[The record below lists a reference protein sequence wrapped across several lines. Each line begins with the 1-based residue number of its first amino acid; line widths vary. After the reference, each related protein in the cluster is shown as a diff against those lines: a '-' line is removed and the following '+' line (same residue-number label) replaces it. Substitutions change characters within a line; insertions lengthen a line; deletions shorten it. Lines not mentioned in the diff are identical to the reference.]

1 LGEYPHFLE
10 ESNSMDGTHHESQF
24 FAGFTFSGNQ
34 NLDALAG
41 FYGLALPSLEPQ
53 ITLAQYLARS
63 CYGRPCAGYR
73 IMTGNVELIV
83 RELEGGAI
91 TKVGL
96 RLLPQAPS
104 RQRKRLPANAGYNI
118 GASLVRRS
126 QCSCDSGASELNEQP
141 PVAGGRSQSLQS
153 GGAGFGASLTQAVN

>member
-1 LGEYPHFLE
+1 
-10 ESNSMDGTHHESQF
+10 MDGTHHESQF
-24 FAGFTFSGNQ
+24 FGGFTFSGNQ

-53 ITLAQYLARS
+53 ITLAQYLART

-73 IMTGNVELIV
+73 IMAGNVELIV

-96 RLLPQAPS
+96 RVSPQQS
-104 RQRKRLPANAGYNI
+104 SVQRRRLPIRAGYGI
-118 GASLVRRS
+118 GASLVRQNRS
-126 QCSCDSGASELNEQP
+126 LAAIAAHPS
-141 PVAGGRSQSLQS
+141 
-153 GGAGFGASLTQAVN
+153 